1 MKQDAGRGGQIVKR
15 RERAYAGRRNGVDAD
30 GAGTMERVCLI
41 ITYILAGVLGLCFG
55 SFLNVLIY
63 RLPRGMSLV
72 KPPSHCISC
81 GARVRWYDN
90 VPVLSYLLLR
100 GRCRDCGTR
109 ISPRYPLV
117 ELANCLLWLASVA
130 CFYRYGIGMVVISCI
145 AISALIVVFACDLDT
160 MTIPDSTHV
169 VLLLCGLAALLCD
182 VFGVGVGIGWQAR
195 LIGMAAGLGF
205 FLLLYWGFRLL
216 TGREGLGLGDVKLM
230 TAAGLLVGWQ
240 GLIVAVLFGS
250 VAAALVMGCM
260 AIFRRK
266 RGGVPQEEEPDTDQK
281 GGKDAE
287 REDEDVPAKAF
298 PFAPFLAAA
307 TALALFF
314 GQEIVAWYL
323 GLFI

>member
-1 MKQDAGRGGQIVKR
+1 MEQI
-15 RERAYAGRRNGVDAD
+15 Y
-30 GAGTMERVCLI
+30 LI
-41 ITYILAGVLGLCFG
+41 ITYTLAGILGLCFG
-55 SFLNVLIY
+55 SFLNVLVY
-63 RLPRGMSLV
+63 RLPRGMSIV
-72 KPPSHCISC
+72 MPPSHCVSC

-100 GRCRDCGTR
+100 GRCRDCGAR

-117 ELANCLLWLASVA
+117 ELANCLLWMGSVA
-130 CFYRYGIGMVVISCI
+130 WFFPRGVGMVAVACV
-145 AISALIVVFACDLDT
+145 ACSALIVVFCTDLET
-160 MTIPDSTHV
+160 MLIPDSMLV
-169 VLLLCGLAALLCD
+169 VLGLCGIAALLLD
-182 VFGVGVGIGWQAR
+182 VFGLGVGIGWQAR

>member
-1 MKQDAGRGGQIVKR
+1 
-15 RERAYAGRRNGVDAD
+15 
-30 GAGTMERVCLI
+30 MERIYLI
-41 ITYILAGVLGLCFG
+41 ITYILAGALGLCFG

-100 GRCRDCGTR
+100 GRCRDCGAR

-117 ELANCLLWLASVA
+117 ELANCLLWLAGVA
-130 CFYRYGIGMVVISCI
+130 CFYRYGIGMVVVSCI
-145 AISALIVVFACDLDT
+145 AVSALIVVFVCDLDT
-160 MTIPDSTHV
+160 MTIPDSMHV
-169 VLLLCGLAALLCD
+169 ILLLCGVAALLCD
-182 VFGVGVGIGWQAR
+182 VFGAGVGIGWQAR
-195 LIGMAAGLGF
+195 LIGMAAGFGF
-205 FLLLYWGFRLL
+205 FLLLCWGFRLL
-216 TGREGLGLGDVKLM
+216 TGREGLGFGDVKLM

-250 VAAALVMGCM
+250 VAAALTMGC
-260 AIFRRK
+260 AAVFRRK
-266 RGGVPQEEEPDTDQK
+266 REGVSNQRASDADQERGEKKVEEDI
-281 GGKDAE
+281 
-287 REDEDVPAKAF
+287 PAKAF

-307 TALALFF
+307 TVLALFF

-323 GLFI
+323 GLFL